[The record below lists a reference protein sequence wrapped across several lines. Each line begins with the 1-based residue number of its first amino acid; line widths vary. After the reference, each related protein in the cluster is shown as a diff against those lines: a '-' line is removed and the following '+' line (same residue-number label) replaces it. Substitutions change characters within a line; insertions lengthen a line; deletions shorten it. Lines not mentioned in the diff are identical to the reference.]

1 MSNEEKLLSLYESD
15 VRVIV
20 RGKAGADVE
29 FGNTL
34 YIGEQQ
40 DGLIVDWKLIREQS
54 RGDAPLLDESLDRIH
69 EVFSRYPAAVG
80 ADRGFDRQTT
90 RKKLETLEILNGIC
104 PKSIPA
110 LQERLEEEGFVEI
123 QCRRAQT
130 EGRIGILKNA
140 FLGPVLR
147 NKGFESR
154 EREVAWAV
162 LAHNLWVLARM
173 LRAQEK
179 ERKKAA

>member
-1 MSNEEKLLSLYESD
+1 M
-15 VRVIV
+15 
-20 RGKAGADVE
+20 
-29 FGNTL
+29 
-34 YIGEQQ
+34 
-40 DGLIVDWKLIREQS
+40 
-54 RGDAPLLDESLDRIH
+54 
-69 EVFSRYPAAVG
+69 
-80 ADRGFDRQTT
+80 
-90 RKKLETLEILNGIC
+90 NGIC
-104 PKSIPA
+104 PRSVTV
-110 LQERLEEEGFVEI
+110 LQDRMQDEGFADI
-123 QCRRAQT
+123 QRRRAQT
-130 EGRIGILKNA
+130 EGRIGILKNN